1 MHWVGIGWVR
11 FRLEIRDPYGGKKL
25 QNCSSVACPFD
36 LKLKVGFGKLKLT
49 LSMIVLNEVFENQ

>member
-1 MHWVGIGWVR
+1 MGEVR

-25 QNCSSVACPFD
+25 QYCSTSSVACPFD

>member
-1 MHWVGIGWVR
+1 MGEVR